1 MKEQYLIGIDNPI
14 VKNHQV
20 YGNCVLPGL
29 AYIDMVYQLFREH
42 GYDHTRLE
50 LRNLSIFNPLI
61 VSKDKEVNLHVGCE
75 EVASGRWRIIM
86 EGGEGNKRYAT
97 AEMLQRAPV
106 TFAKE
111 TVSLD
116 WVKQESRKAKEVL
129 DVEAAYEFCRE
140 LELLHTGLMKAKG
153 RVYGTAAEIWV
164 DISPGEDALALKED
178 FMFHPVLLD
187 GAAIGIWGLLA
198 SRLGKK
204 RQLSLPLFYES
215 FKATGLLQES
225 CFVRVKS
232 SSLREKKEL
241 SYLSMEFFDEKGRK
255 VAELLNFAGKAVKES
270 GQLGQDEDVEDVEHV
285 DTERPQATEVEM
297 FLRQLLAERMRIPAE
312 KINTQIG
319 YYEMGLDSAGL
330 LGLVEELTA
339 KIGVDLSPTLLFE
352 YTTIAELAAY
362 LSEYHSAGF
371 APGSSGTS
379 NTSGTSG
386 ASDAP
391 KALSYL
397 SPSASAQIA
406 IIGMAGR
413 YPQAGNLWEYWE
425 NLCGGKQ
432 CITQIPSSRWDRQ
445 KMEGLESPTG
455 KRISQWGG
463 FIDDVDC
470 FDAEFFRI
478 SPRHAEVFDPQ
489 ERLFLET
496 CWEAVEDAGYTPAT
510 LTSPRENR
518 KGRRVGVF
526 AGVMHSDYLL
536 LSAQEAAKGRF
547 FPLPLS
553 SASISNRT
561 SYFFDFCGPSITLDT
576 MCSSSLTA
584 VHLALRSIRCGECE
598 VALAGGVN
606 LSLHPYKYMSYGLL
620 DMYSDK
626 PHCHAF
632 GSEGDG
638 YISAEGVGV
647 VVLKPLEKAVRD
659 GDNIYAVI
667 KGSAINHGGTT
678 SGFTVPNPAA
688 QAELIISCL
697 EEAGINPRTI
707 SYVEA
712 AAVGSALGDP
722 IEVAAL
728 TKAFSRY
735 TADKQYCAIGSVK
748 SNIGHAEAAAG
759 ISQLMKAVLQIRHG
773 ELLPSINAE
782 PLNPEIDFRK
792 TPFYLQK
799 EKRSWERPEAEIDGE
814 KREYP
819 RRAAVNSFGAG
830 GSNVHMIIE
839 EYLSSAESLAEKEPS
854 AEAKGAQVVTLAAK
868 NPLRLQEAARRLLEF
883 LESGKGQEGIALQD
897 LAYTLQVGRV
907 AWESRL
913 AMVVA
918 NEEELTRGLK
928 AFLAGGKGEKNVFV
942 SAQEN
947 ENVAGGENTEKSGA
961 AKKPEADDLMGLAVY
976 WAQGGEVD
984 WKVLHKGARVK
995 RISLPTY
1002 PFERKPYWVSRQ
1014 GDVPEVE
1021 GSRGYGIQEYLVRFL
1036 QQELHLAEGGV
1047 DLDRNLQEYGV
1058 DSIITMKL
1066 LRSLE
1071 REYGFK
1077 APLRSVLEHPTISSL
1092 AERLMSIKAEAERAV
1107 VEKTGVEE
1115 ENGYLE
1121 KFKQGLLTLEEI
1133 DELIEK
1139 GEIV

>member
-1 MKEQYLIGIDNPI
+1 MEEKYLIGIDNPI

-29 AYIDMVYQLFREH
+29 AYIDMVYQLFREQ

-61 VSKDKEVNLHVGCE
+61 ASKDKEVTLHVRCE
-75 EVASGRWRIIM
+75 EVASGRWRIVM
-86 EGGEGNKRYAT
+86 EGGEDNKRYAT
-97 AEMLQRAPV
+97 AEMLQTAPV
-106 TFAKE
+106 VFAKE
-111 TVSLD
+111 PVALD
-116 WVKQESRKAKEVL
+116 WAKQENKKAKEVL
-129 DVEAAYEFCRE
+129 DLEAAYEFCRE
-140 LELLHTGLMKAKG
+140 LELLHTGFMKAKG
-153 RVYGTAAEIWV
+153 KVYGTATEIWV
-164 DISPGEDALALKED
+164 DISPGDESRAVKEA

-187 GAAIGIWGLLA
+187 GAAIGTWGLLA
-198 SRLGKK
+198 TRLGKK

-225 CFVRVKS
+225 CFVRIKS

-241 SYLSMEFFDEKGRK
+241 SYLSMEFFDTTGRK
-255 VAELLNFAGKAVKES
+255 VAELLNFAGKAVKEP
-270 GQLGQDEDVEDVEHV
+270 GQLGQVE
-285 DTERPQATEVEM
+285 TERPRAAEVET

-312 KINTQIG
+312 KINTQVG
-319 YYEMGLDSAGL
+319 YYEMGLDSTGL

-362 LSEYHSAGF
+362 LSEHHSVGF
-371 APGSSGTS
+371 A
-379 NTSGTSG
+379 SG
-386 ASDAP
+386 ASAGLEDVDESSGP
-391 KALSYL
+391 REKGD
-397 SPSASAQIA
+397 IA

-425 NLCGGKQ
+425 NLCGGKE
-432 CITQIPSSRWDRQ
+432 CITEIPSSRWERQ
-445 KMEGLESPTG
+445 EMEGLESPTG

-510 LTSPRENR
+510 LTPLRKNR
-518 KGRRVGVF
+518 KGRKVGVF

-536 LSAQEAAKGRF
+536 LSAEAAAKGSF

-584 VHLALRSIRCGECE
+584 VHLAAGSIRCGECE

-647 VVLKPLEKAVRD
+647 VVLKPLAKAVED

-728 TKAFSRY
+728 TKAFRRY
-735 TADKQYCAIGSVK
+735 TADRQYCAIGSVK
-748 SNIGHAEAAAG
+748 SNIGHAESAAG
-759 ISQLMKAVLQIRHG
+759 ISQLMKAVLQIRYG

-782 PLNPEIDFRK
+782 PLNPEIDFTK

-799 EKRSWERPEAEIDGE
+799 EKRSWERPEVNIDGE
-814 KREYP
+814 KRVYP
-819 RRAAVNSFGAG
+819 RRGAVNSFGAG

-839 EYLSSAESLAEKEPS
+839 EHLLSDEPLAEKELS
-854 AEAKGAQVVTLAAK
+854 AGAAGAQVVILSAK
-868 NPLRLQEAARRLLEF
+868 NPSRLQAVAQGLLEF
-883 LESGKGQEGIALQD
+883 LESRKGQGGISLQD
-897 LAYTLQVGRV
+897 LAYTFQVGRV

-918 NEEELTRGLK
+918 NQEELVQGLK
-928 AFLAGGKGEKNVFV
+928 VFLAGEKGAKNVFV
-942 SAQEN
+942 SVKEN
-947 ENVAGGENTEKSGA
+947 ENAVGGKNTGKSGS
-961 AKKPEADDLMGLAVY
+961 AKKPSAADDLMGVAAY

-984 WKVLHKGARVK
+984 WKTLHKGARVK

-1002 PFERKPYWVSRQ
+1002 PFERKRYWVSRQ
-1014 GDVPEVE
+1014 NDEEAVE
-1021 GSRGYGIQEYLVRFL
+1021 GSREGGLQEYLVRFL
-1036 QQELHLAEGGV
+1036 QQELRLAEGGV

-1071 REYGFK
+1071 KEYRFK

-1092 AERLMSIKAEAERAV
+1092 AEHLMSLKTEAERAV
-1107 VEKTGVEE
+1107 TKKTGIEE